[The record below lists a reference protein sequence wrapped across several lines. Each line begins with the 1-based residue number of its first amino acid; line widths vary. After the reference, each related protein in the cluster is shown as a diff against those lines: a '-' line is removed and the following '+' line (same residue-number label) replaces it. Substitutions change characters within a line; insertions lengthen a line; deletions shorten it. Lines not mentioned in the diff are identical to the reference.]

1 MTIAAI
7 AQYMVTVG
15 VMFLMLGVGL
25 GIDYRQVLQE
35 ARRFK
40 PISRGLLANFIV
52 VPVLVSLS
60 LIWLPLDTGVKLGII
75 LMAAA
80 PLAPMAPP
88 FVAMAKGD
96 VPYSVGL
103 MVIVACLSIL
113 LTPLILK
120 LALPAEV
127 ASEVALDPMQIVK
140 ALVTA
145 QLLPIGIGMAIKER
159 SRKWSEQLLKF
170 VPLLGR
176 IGLIG
181 GVGAILVLQAQQI
194 LTMGA
199 LAHVVI
205 LLWVVACLV
214 IGHVM
219 LLGDTD
225 KRRRALAVSTTI
237 RNIPLV
243 FIVANASFPGTVVA
257 PAALVF
263 GTWSMIVAVAY
274 GKVLDARQGRSLDG

>member
-7 AQYMVTVG
+7 AQNAVTVG
-15 VMFLMLGVGL
+15 VIFLMLGVGL
-25 GIDYRQVLQE
+25 GIDYRKVLE
-35 ARRFK
+35 VARQFK
-40 PISRGLLANFIV
+40 PMSLGLMANFII
-52 VPVLVSLS
+52 VPVLVALS
-60 LIWLPLDTGVKLGII
+60 LTWLPLSQGVKLGII

-80 PLAPMAPP
+80 PIAPMAPP
-88 FVAMAKGD
+88 FVAMVKGD
-96 VPYSVGL
+96 VAYSVGL
-103 MVIVACLSIL
+103 MMIVAILSIF
-113 LTPLILK
+113 LTPLILS
-120 LALPAEV
+120 LALPADV
-127 ASEVALDPMQIVK
+127 AAEVALDPMQIVK
-140 ALVTA
+140 ALLTA
-145 QLLPIGIGMAIKER
+145 QIIPIGVGIAIREA
-159 SRKWSEQLLKF
+159 SRKWTERLLKF
-170 VPLLGR
+170 APLLGR

-219 LLGDTD
+219 LLKDAEE
-225 KRRRALAVSTTI
+225 RRRALAVSTTI

-243 FIVANASFPGTVVA
+243 FLVANASFPGTIVA

-263 GTWSMIVAVAY
+263 GTWSMIVAIVY
-274 GKVLDARQGRSLDG
+274 GKVLDARRGPGVDG